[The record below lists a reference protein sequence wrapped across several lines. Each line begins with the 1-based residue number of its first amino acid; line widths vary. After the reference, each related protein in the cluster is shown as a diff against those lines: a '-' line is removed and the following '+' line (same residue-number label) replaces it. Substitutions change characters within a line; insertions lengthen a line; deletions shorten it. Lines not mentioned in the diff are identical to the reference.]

1 MFEKSGLGRYYTSLE
16 RRNPSTSSGS
26 NDDPRKEYFSTVPC
40 DTLELLLNSFQVD
53 FLMFG
58 YDASPFFELC
68 MKRGHRQKFGDVSAE
83 ANLSAE
89 MSVTESAT

>member
-16 RRNPSTSSGS
+16 RRNPSSGS
-26 NDDPRKEYFSTVPC
+26 SDDSRRKYFSTMPC

-68 MKRGHRQKFGDVSAE
+68 MKRGHRQKFRDVSAE

>member
-16 RRNPSTSSGS
+16 RRNPSSGS
-26 NDDPRKEYFSTVPC
+26 NDDPRRKYFSTVPC
-40 DTLELLLNSFQVD
+40 DTLELLLHSFQVD

-68 MKRGHRQKFGDVSAE
+68 IKRGQRQKFRDVSAE
-83 ANLSAE
+83 ADLSAE
-89 MSVTESAT
+89 MSVTEIAT